1 MRISTSMTYHKNLK
15 YIQDANSKLD
25 KTAEKYNTG
34 DAFQSAGE
42 DPAGMSAKIKYESAV
57 ASYKQ
62 YARNASLAADTL
74 SEEETALGSM
84 WTALN
89 SAHTR
94 VIQAVDSTNNADNF
108 DSIAED
114 LMQLQTQLFDLMNSQ
129 NAEGEYIF
137 SGSNSTQQ
145 TMTLNSMGHYV
156 CNANGSINSVQ
167 VAPNVYV
174 QVSDSGLNIFENCDI
189 AREYTVTD
197 GAENLQ
203 YYQVANYDNFNTIF
217 SKYHYTQADGS
228 TMPAN
233 ANTLTLDVADGKYTL
248 SIYDVQSSGYVTLAE
263 GEVEKDGTIRTQGFE
278 FKLNSAD
285 FAGTV
290 TAKLGNW
297 TDDDGDGVYTD
308 ETKYKDNILNQLTKI
323 IDTLK
328 DNDLSTQ
335 QRAAALATA
344 QETIQLA
351 MDQYDLYRGRV
362 GSRETEID
370 TVIASDNALS
380 SIKNTAKA
388 NLTQA
393 DAIATASELASYQQM
408 LSASRT
414 IYSKVQGTSLFDYI

>member
-25 KTAEKYNTG
+25 KTSEKYNTG
-34 DAFQSAGE
+34 DAFQTAGE
-42 DPAGMSAKIKYESAV
+42 DPAGMSAKIKYESAI

-62 YARNASLAADTL
+62 YSRNASLAADTL

-89 SAHTR
+89 KAHTR
-94 VIQAVDSTNNADNF
+94 VIQSVDSTNNADNF
-108 DSIAED
+108 DAIAED
-114 LMQLQTQLFDLMNSQ
+114 LLQLQSQLFDLMNSQ

-145 TMTLNSMGHYV
+145 TMTLNSMGRYI
-156 CNANGSINSVQ
+156 CNANGSVNQVQ

-189 AREYTVTD
+189 ARDFTVTD
-197 GAENLQ
+197 DSDALV
-203 YYQVANYDNFNTIF
+203 YSQVANYDNFNTIF
-217 SKYHYTQADGS
+217 SKYHYTQADTGP
-228 TMPAN
+228 MPAN
-233 ANTLTLDVADGKYTL
+233 ANTLTLDVADGQYT
-248 SIYDVQSSGYVTLAE
+248 IKVYDTKNSQFVTLAE
-263 GEVEKDGTIRTQGFE
+263 GEVENDGTIRTQGFE
-278 FKLNSAD
+278 FKLKSAD
-285 FAGTV
+285 FSGTI
-290 TAKLGNW
+290 TAKLGTW
-297 TDDDGDGVYTD
+297 TDESGSGVYKD

-328 DNDLSTQ
+328 DDTLTTQ
-335 QRAAALATA
+335 QRTAALATA

-351 MDQYDLYRGRV
+351 MDQYDIYRGRV

-370 TVIASDNALS
+370 TVIASDNALAA
-380 SIKNTAKA
+380 IKNTAKA
-388 NLTQA
+388 NITQA
-393 DAIATASELASYQQM
+393 DAIETASELAQYQQM

-414 IYSKVQGTSLFDYI
+414 IYSKIQGTSLFDYI